1 MKSLLASVAV
11 FALVGVAAQTFAD
24 DVVTT
29 SGKAQQRKVM
39 QECMKKQAA
48 ADSTMSK
55 ADIKKTC
62 QDQMQAQKDANDKSS
77 GAPAQ

>member
-1 MKSLLASVAV
+1 MKSLFASIAVVACI
-11 FALVGVAAQTFAD
+11 GMSAQTFAD

-48 ADSTMSK
+48 ENAGMSK
-55 ADIKKTC
+55 ADLRKVC
-62 QDQMQAQKDANDKSS
+62 ADQMQAQKNANEKTS